1 VGVAFLRALA
11 ILVCPGFLFCQI
23 ATFPLSQVKRGLIG
37 TGKTV
42 FEGDRIDE
50 FKVEILGVI
59 ENLGPKQS
67 VILARLSG
75 GPLEKTGV
83 MQGMS
88 GSPVYIDGKLVGA
101 VALTFPFS
109 KEPIAGIRPIQE
121 MLDIEKAPTNVI
133 PPAMPVQTASLLP
146 VLPAP
151 ATSQPRM
158 IEIATPLELGGFT
171 RGTLDHFGPQLRG
184 LGLEPVQGNTGGGNP
199 DPVFGDPKLVRP
211 GSMISVQLMSGDMSV
226 SAEGTVTAVDGDRVY
241 AFGHRFLEGG
251 PTALPFARAE
261 VLALLPNVSASF
273 KISAAREWMG
283 AITQDRSVG
292 IAGGLGRRVRTI
304 PVRIEVN
311 SPGTPGAAKS
321 IEYRMR
327 MVDDRVLSPL
337 LLQIAV
343 FSALDATER
352 TMGPSSITVSGEVEF
367 EGNLPPVRLD
377 NLYSGD
383 FNLPL
388 QASLNTAVPLSYTM
402 QSGFD
407 QLRVKNIHLRIGA
420 RDRRKQWQIDQVAC
434 SDHEVRPGDT
444 VEIVTTL
451 NGENGAELTRKTP
464 YTVPV
469 GAEPGTLSFTVSD
482 ATSSNLAEYQQW
494 IGSSPRTPDQVVDFL
509 NGLRPN
515 NKAYVR
521 VWRQD
526 PSYQVNGQDLPDL
539 PSSAALIFARQQTS
553 SGTVPLGRGS
563 KLAEIP
569 LDAGD
574 GVVTGAKTVQVEIRE

>member
-1 VGVAFLRALA
+1 VAFLRALA
-11 ILVCPGFLFCQI
+11 ILVCPGILFCQI

-42 FEGDRIDE
+42 FDGDRVDD
-50 FKVEILGVI
+50 FRVEVLGVI

-67 VILARLSG
+67 IILARLSG

-88 GSPVYIDGKLVGA
+88 GSPVYIDGKLLGA
-101 VALTFPFS
+101 VALTFAFS

-121 MLDIEKAPTNVI
+121 MLDLEKAPGGCIRPGDKASLV
-133 PPAMPVQTASLLP
+133 PTASGQQ
-146 VLPAP
+146 
-151 ATSQPRM
+151 SRM
-158 IEIATPLELGGFT
+158 IEIATPLSFGGFT
-171 RGTLDHFGPQLRG
+171 RGAMEQFGPQLRG

-199 DPVFGDPKLVRP
+199 EPVFGDPKLVRA
-211 GSMISVQLMSGDMSV
+211 GTMISVQLMAGDMSV

-241 AFGHRFLEGG
+241 AFGHRFLESG

-273 KISAAREWMG
+273 KISASREWMG

-292 IAGGLGRRVRTI
+292 IAGALGRRVRMI
-304 PVRIEVN
+304 PLTVAVK
-311 SPGTPGAAKS
+311 SPARS
-321 IEYRMR
+321 IQYRMR

-337 LLQIAV
+337 LLQMAV
-343 FSALDATER
+343 FSSLDATER
-352 TMGPSSITVSGEVEF
+352 TMGPASLSVTGMVEF
-367 EGNLPPVRLD
+367 EGGLPPVHLD

-388 QASLNTAVPLSYTM
+388 QASLNSALPLSYIL

-407 QLRVKNIHLRIGA
+407 RLRIKDIRIDIGA
-420 RDRRKQWQIDQVAC
+420 SNLRKQWQIDQVVSSAR
-434 SDHEVRPGDT
+434 EVRPGDT
-444 VEIVTTL
+444 VEIVTVL
-451 NGENGAELTRKTP
+451 NGENGVEMSRKTQ
-464 YTVPV
+464 YQVPV
-469 GAEPGTLSFTVSD
+469 GAGPGPLFFTVSD
-482 ATSSNLAEYQQW
+482 ASSSNLGDYQQW
-494 IGSSPRTPDQVVDFL
+494 IGSSPRTAEQVVDFL

-526 PSYQVNGQDLPDL
+526 PSYQANGQDLPGL
-539 PSSAALIFARQQTS
+539 PASAALIFARQQTA
-553 SGTVPLGRGS
+553 SGATSLGRGS
-563 KLAEIP
+563 RIAEIA

-574 GVVTGAKTVQVEIRE
+574 GVVTGSKTIQVDIRE

>member
-1 VGVAFLRALA
+1 VPFLRALA
-11 ILVCPGFLFCQI
+11 FSLCPALLFGQI

-42 FEGDRIDE
+42 FEGDRVDD
-50 FKVEILGVI
+50 FRVEVLGVI

-67 VILARLSG
+67 VILVRLSG

-88 GSPVYIDGKLVGA
+88 GSPVYIDGKLLGA
-101 VALTFPFS
+101 IALTFPFS

-121 MLDIEKAPTNVI
+121 MLDLEKAPAG
-133 PPAMPVQTASLLP
+133 AMRPDSRTQTASLIP
-146 VLPAP
+146 VLPQP
-151 ATSQPRM
+151 TTSQPRM
-158 IEIATPLELGGFT
+158 IEIATPLSLGGLT
-171 RGTLDHFGPQLRG
+171 RGTLDHFAPELRG

-199 DPVFGDPKLVRP
+199 EPVFGDPKLVRP
-211 GSMISVQLMSGDMSV
+211 GTMISVQLMSGDMSV
-226 SAEGTVTAVDGDRVY
+226 SAEGTVTAVDDDRVY
-241 AFGHRFLEGG
+241 AFGHRFLESG

-261 VLALLPNVSASF
+261 VLALMPNLSTSF

-304 PVRIEVN
+304 PVSIQVD
-311 SPGTPGAAKS
+311 SPATPGPAKS

-327 MVDDRVLSPL
+327 MVDDRILSPL

-343 FSALDATER
+343 FSAIDATER
-352 TMGPSSITVSGEVEF
+352 TMGPSSISIAGQVEF
-367 EGNLPPVRLD
+367 EGGVPPVRLD

-407 QLRVKNIHLRIGA
+407 QLRVKDIHMRIGA
-420 RDRRKQWQIDQVAC
+420 RDRRKQWQIDQIAC
-434 SDHEVRPGDT
+434 SARDVRPGDT
-444 VEIVTTL
+444 VEIVATL
-451 NGENGAELTRKTP
+451 NGENGIELSRKIP
-464 YTVPV
+464 YKIPV
-469 GAEPGTLSFTVSD
+469 GAEPGPLFFTVSD
-482 ATSSNLAEYQQW
+482 ASSSNLAEYQQW
-494 IGSSPRTPDQVVDFL
+494 LGSSPRTADQIVDFL

-515 NKAYVR
+515 NKAYVK

-539 PSSAALIFARQQTS
+539 PSSAALIFARQQAAT
-553 SGTVPLGRGS
+553 GTVPLSRGS
-563 KLAEIP
+563 QVAEIP

-574 GVVTGAKTVQVEIRE
+574 GVVTGSKTVQVDIRE

>member
-1 VGVAFLRALA
+1 MAFLRALA

-42 FEGDRIDE
+42 FEGDRVDE
-50 FKVEILGVI
+50 FRVEILGVI

-67 VILARLSG
+67 IILARLSG

-121 MLDIEKAPTNVI
+121 MLDIEKAPAGGKA
-133 PPAMPVQTASLLP
+133 PAAPVQTASLFP

-151 ATSQPRM
+151 PASQPRM
-158 IEIATPLELGGFT
+158 IEIATPLGLGGFT
-171 RGTLDHFGPQLRG
+171 RGTLDRFGPQLRG

-199 DPVFGDPKLVRP
+199 EPVFGDPKLVRP

-304 PVRIEVN
+304 PVRIDVS
-311 SPGTPGAAKS
+311 SPATPGPAKS
-321 IEYRMR
+321 IDYRMR

-337 LLQIAV
+337 LLQMAI

-352 TMGPSSITVSGEVEF
+352 TMGPSSIAISGQVEF
-367 EGNLPPVRLD
+367 EGGMPAVRLD

-407 QLRVKNIHLRIGA
+407 ELRVKNIHIRIDA
-420 RDRRKQWQIDQVAC
+420 RDRRKQWQIDQAVC
-434 SDHEVRPGDT
+434 STREAHPGDT
-444 VEIVTTL
+444 IEIVTTL
-451 NGENGAELTRKTP
+451 NGENGAELTRKTS
-464 YTVPV
+464 YTIPV
-469 GAEPGTLSFTVSD
+469 GAELGTLSFTVSD
-482 ATSSNLAEYQQW
+482 ASSSNLAEYQQW
-494 IGSSPRTPDQVVDFL
+494 IGSAPRTADQVVDFL

-539 PSSAALIFARQQTS
+539 PSSAALIFARQQTG

-563 KLAEIP
+563 KIAEIP

-574 GVVTGAKTVQVEIRE
+574 GVVTGSKTVQVEIRE

>member
-1 VGVAFLRALA
+1 
-11 ILVCPGFLFCQI
+11 
-23 ATFPLSQVKRGLIG
+23 LIG

-121 MLDIEKAPTNVI
+121 MLDIEKG
-133 PPAMPVQTASLLP
+133 PATAVPRAKPVQTASLVP
-146 VLPAP
+146 ILPAS

-158 IEIATPLELGGFT
+158 IEIATPLGMGGFT
-171 RGTLDHFGPQLRG
+171 RGTVDHFAPQLRG

-226 SAEGTVTAVDGDRVY
+226 SAEGTVTAVDGDRLY

-261 VLALLPNVSASF
+261 VLALLPNVSTSF

-311 SPGTPGAAKS
+311 SPGTPGSAKS

-352 TMGPSSITVSGEVEF
+352 TMGPSSIAISGEVEF
-367 EGNLPPVRLD
+367 EGSVPPVRLD

-388 QASLNTAVPLSYTM
+388 VASLNTAVPLSYTM

-407 QLRVKNIHLRIGA
+407 QLRVKNIHLQIGA

-451 NGENGAELTRKTP
+451 NGENGAELTRKTR

-539 PSSAALIFARQQTS
+539 PSSAALIFARQQTN
-553 SGTVPLGRGS
+553 SGTVPLSRGS
-563 KLAEIP
+563 KIAEIP

-574 GVVTGAKTVQVEIRE
+574 GVVTGSKTAQVEIRE